1 MRNGPTGSDARNNP
15 VARQFVQP
23 EVTNTELPKR
33 TLDPLT
39 DDPSAD
45 RSEILIA
52 DASTLAGDYAAALAF
67 NEEVLTILLHR
78 GREKNAPTAEMVAV
92 NGDIKWLP
100 VDVPVRIARKF
111 VESLARAQP
120 INVNTRS
127 GETDGD
133 ALVFNLTDR
142 NLSSLVSFSV
152 LDDPNPRGREWLTR
166 VMREG

>member
-1 MRNGPTGSDARNNP
+1 MRTAPGSDAKNNP

-23 EVTNTELPKR
+23 EVSNTDLPKR
-33 TLDPLT
+33 TLEALT

-52 DASTLAGDYAAALAF
+52 DASAAGDYAAELAF
-67 NEEVLTILLHR
+67 MEEKVTILLHR
-78 GREKNAPTAEMVAV
+78 GREKNAPTAEMVGV
-92 NGDIKWLP
+92 NGVIKWLP
-100 VDVPVRIARKF
+100 VDTPIKIERKF
-111 VESLARAQP
+111 VENLARAQP

-127 GETDGD
+127 GESSGD
-133 ALVFNLTDR
+133 DLTFNHVDR
-142 NLSSLVSFSV
+142 SLSSLVSFSV

>member
-1 MRNGPTGSDARNNP
+1 MRTGPTGSDARNNP
-15 VARQFVQP
+15 AARQFTQP
-23 EVTNTELPKR
+23 EVANTELPKR
-33 TLDPLT
+33 TLDTLT

-52 DASTLAGDYAAALAF
+52 DASAVGDYAAELAF
-67 NEEVLTILLHR
+67 MEEKVTILLHR
-78 GREKNAPTAEMVAV
+78 GREKNAPTAEMVGV
-92 NGDIKWLP
+92 NGVIKWLP
-100 VDVPVRIARKF
+100 VDTPVKIERKF
-111 VESLARAQP
+111 VENLARAQP

-127 GETDGD
+127 GESSGD
-133 ALVFNLTDR
+133 DLTFNHVDR